1 MNTSEDHIEEKK
13 SIIFHLLSANCKV
26 GGNKIDIGDSFSV
39 KVPKKEADV
48 IFVIEQQIPND
59 KVYKEMITPL
69 MSELREELKQQGIT

>member
-1 MNTSEDHIEEKK
+1 MKIEGKK
-13 SIIFHLLSANCKV
+13 LIIFHLLSANCKV
-26 GGNKIDIGDSFSV
+26 GGNKIDMGDSFSV

-69 MSELREELKQQGIT
+69 MSELREELKQQGVT

>member
-1 MNTSEDHIEEKK
+1 M
-13 SIIFHLLSANCKV
+13 

-69 MSELREELKQQGIT
+69 MSELREELKQQGVT

>member
-1 MNTSEDHIEEKK
+1 M
-13 SIIFHLLSANCKV
+13 
-26 GGNKIDIGDSFSV
+26 GDSFSV

-69 MSELREELKQQGIT
+69 MSELREELKQQGVT

>member
-1 MNTSEDHIEEKK
+1 M
-13 SIIFHLLSANCKV
+13 
-26 GGNKIDIGDSFSV
+26 GGNKIDMGDSFSV

-69 MSELREELKQQGIT
+69 MSELREELKQQGVT